1 MTNERNSFVLCSVLS
16 LYVWCINV
24 AICFKAS
31 KLSFLPPI
39 NQISLWVR
47 RIWWVT
53 HVPLLVSFGLGVW
66 GWSHFG
72 RYCELHTKKGE
83 KCSHLS
89 YRNEAF
95 LIAALVLETFLIGY
109 FAWRVCRTES
119 ETDPEQEHQE
129 PEHQE
134 SNQVQ
139 QNKLQ
144 ISVV

>member
-1 MTNERNSFVLCSVLS
+1 MTNEKNSFVLCSVLS

-24 AICFKAS
+24 AICFKAN

-39 NQISLWVR
+39 NEMNLWVR

-72 RYCELHTKKGE
+72 RYCELHTKEGE
-83 KCSHLS
+83 KCDHLS

-95 LIAALVLETFLIGY
+95 LIAASVLETFLIGY
-109 FAWRVCRTES
+109 FAWRVCRTDSES
-119 ETDPEQEHQE
+119 EQESG
-129 PEHQE
+129 HQE

>member
-1 MTNERNSFVLCSVLS
+1 MMNERNSFVLCSVLS

-39 NQISLWVR
+39 NEISLWVR

-83 KCSHLS
+83 KCDHLS

-119 ETDPEQEHQE
+119 DPEQEHQE

>member
-24 AICFKAS
+24 AICFKAN

-39 NQISLWVR
+39 NEISLWVR

-72 RYCELHTKKGE
+72 RYCELHTKEGE

-89 YRNEAF
+89 YRNGVF
-95 LIAALVLETFLIGY
+95 LIAALILESFLIGY

-119 ETDPEQEHQE
+119 ESDPEPEPE